1 MFSRLLPK
9 ISASLSNL
17 HLRGSVYF
25 LQGFSHHESFAAV
38 DLLERES
45 PKGKDCAVCSP
56 SLPSGPRPSTSCA
69 EWRSICGPERPLA
82 PAVGLFPVGVRS
94 CDWSLPPQ
102 GSQDAVPSRAA
113 VRKGYSIALFL
124 Y

>member
-45 PKGKDCAVCSP
+45 PKGKDCA
-56 SLPSGPRPSTSCA
+56 
-69 EWRSICGPERPLA
+69 
-82 PAVGLFPVGVRS
+82 GLLSVLDFWPKAQHQL
-94 CDWSLPPQ
+94 C
-102 GSQDAVPSRAA
+102 
-113 VRKGYSIALFL
+113 
-124 Y
+124 